1 MTRVH
6 TPRQNAKEASDDIDR
21 KIIKCSED
29 KSLER
34 ELRALGKQLVE
45 AKTEADVKK
54 AEHEKKRHE
63 MNKARLD
70 ELTES
75 QEARRQLACHD
86 PVHDITKS
94 NFDNTKSRE
103 HACGA
108 PANWFGEMGAA
119 ALAAALVARSR
130 LPMHAP
136 KRGLEHLDVSH
147 NNIGERGATAVC
159 GTAGVGRGI
168 IC

>member
-108 PANWFGEMGAA
+108 PANWFGEMGADGTQGNGQGT
-119 ALAAALVARSR
+119 RQSGNHEEKTWR
-130 LPMHAP
+130 LFPQTPTIQAMANLRP
-136 KRGLEHLDVSH
+136 
-147 NNIGERGATAVC
+147 
-159 GTAGVGRGI
+159 
-168 IC
+168 